1 MREMK
6 TSLVVVISIFALC
19 GVAGV
24 APRAQ
29 TRPSVWDG
37 VYTDEQA
44 DRGGVVY
51 GQKCASCHGD
61 HLQGKRPQTPA
72 LTGSG
77 FKGNWNGET
86 ADDLFE
92 KIQTA
97 MPADKP
103 GSLSRSQNAD
113 ALAFV
118 LKSNEFPAGQAELPT
133 EADKLKQIRFEAE
146 RPAKESTSPHN

>member
-1 MREMK
+1 MRLLAAA
-6 TSLVVVISIFALC
+6 LVAATLVSVPE
-19 GVAGV
+19 V
-24 APRAQ
+24 APKAQ
-29 TRPSVWDG
+29 APGSLWDG

-44 DRGGVVY
+44 ERGSVLY
-51 GQKCASCHGD
+51 SQKCASCHGD

-86 ADDLFE
+86 VDDLFE

-103 GSLSRSQNAD
+103 GSLSRQQNAD
-113 ALAFV
+113 ALAFI
-118 LKSNEFPAGQAELPT
+118 LRANEFPAGQAQLPAD
-133 EADKLKQIRFEAE
+133 ADKLKQIRFEAE
-146 RPAKESTSPHN
+146 RPAKQSTGQRD

>member
-6 TSLVVVISIFALC
+6 SGLMIVIVIAALC
-19 GVAGV
+19 GVTSV
-24 APRAQ
+24 ALRAQ
-29 TRPSVWDG
+29 TTTSVWDG
-37 VYTDEQA
+37 AYTDAQA
-44 DRGGVVY
+44 ERGRVLY

-72 LTGSG
+72 LTGGG

-86 ADDLFE
+86 VDDLFE

-103 GSLSRSQNAD
+103 GSLSRQQNAD
-113 ALAFV
+113 ALAFI
-118 LKSNEFPAGQAELPT
+118 LKANEFPTGQADLPVG
-133 EADKLKQIRFEAE
+133 ADKLKQIRFEAE
-146 RPAKESTSPHN
+146 RPAR

>member
-1 MREMK
+1 MK
-6 TSLVVVISIFALC
+6 SRLVIGTFLAALC
-19 GVAGV
+19 GVARV
-24 APRAQ
+24 ALRAQ
-29 TRPSVWDG
+29 TTASVWDG

-44 DRGGVVY
+44 ERGSVLY

-77 FKGNWNGET
+77 FKGNWNDET
-86 ADDLFE
+86 VDDLFE

-103 GSLSRSQNAD
+103 GSLSRQQNAD
-113 ALAFV
+113 ALAFI
-118 LKSNEFPAGQAELPT
+118 LKANEFPAGQTELPT
-133 EADKLKQIRFEAE
+133 DAEKLKQIRFEAE
-146 RPAKESTSPHN
+146 RPAK